1 MLEVMK
7 IDGSAVR
14 MGMVIEWQDKL
25 WLVVKHEIRTPG
37 NLRSFNQVELKDIKT
52 GTKNTPRFSSA
63 EKIERVSLDSRT
75 SNFLYADGDT
85 LNFMDNENY
94 EQFTIQK
101 DFLGDAAAFLQDGMT
116 VAVEVYEGQP
126 LSVKLPPKVAV
137 KIVEADPVVKG
148 QTVSSSY
155 KPAVLENG
163 VRVMVPPFIPAGETI
178 VVDTTTL
185 EYVERAKAS

>member
-1 MLEVMK
+1 MK

-52 GTKNTPRFSSA
+52 GTKNTPRFASD
-63 EKIERVSLDSRT
+63 EKIERVSLDSKT
-75 SNFLYADGDT
+75 CNFLFADGDDLT
-85 LNFMDNENY
+85 FMDNENY
-94 EQFTIQK
+94 EQFIIK
-101 DFLGDAAAFLQDGMT
+101 RDMLGDAAAFLQDGMT
-116 VAVEVYEGQP
+116 VAVETYEGRP
-126 LSVKLPPKVAV
+126 LSVKLPQKVAV

-148 QTVSSSY
+148 QTAASSY
-155 KPAVLENG
+155 KPAILENG

-178 VVDTTTL
+178 IVDTSSL

>member
-1 MLEVMK
+1 MK
-7 IDGSAVR
+7 IDGGAVR
-14 MGMVIEWQDKL
+14 MGMVIEWENKL

-63 EKIERVSLDSRT
+63 EKIERVSLESRT

-101 DFLGDAAAFLQDGMT
+101 DFIGDAAAFLQDGMT
-116 VAVEVYEGQP
+116 VAVETYEGTP
-126 LSVKLPPKVAV
+126 LSVALPQKVTA
-137 KIVEADPVVKG
+137 KIAEADPVVKG

-155 KPAVLENG
+155 KPAILENG
-163 VRVMVPPFIPAGETI
+163 VRIMVPPFIPAGETI
-178 VVDTTTL
+178 VVDTRTM
-185 EYVERAKAS
+185 EYIERAKAS

>member
-1 MLEVMK
+1 MK

-37 NLRSFNQVELKDIKT
+37 NLRSFNQVELKDIRT

-63 EKIERVSLDSRT
+63 EKIERVSLDSKQC
-75 SNFLYADGDT
+75 NFLYADGDMLT
-85 LNFMDNENY
+85 FMDNENY
-94 EQFTIQK
+94 EQFTMHQ
-101 DFLGDAAAFLQDGMT
+101 DMLGERVKFLQDGMT
-116 VAVEVYEGQP
+116 VEMETYEGKP
-126 LSVKLPPKVAV
+126 LSVKLPQKVKL

-148 QTVSSSY
+148 QTAASSY
-155 KPAVLENG
+155 KPAILENG
-163 VRVMVPPFIPAGETI
+163 VRVMVPPFIPAGEMI
-178 VVDTTTL
+178 VVDTDTL